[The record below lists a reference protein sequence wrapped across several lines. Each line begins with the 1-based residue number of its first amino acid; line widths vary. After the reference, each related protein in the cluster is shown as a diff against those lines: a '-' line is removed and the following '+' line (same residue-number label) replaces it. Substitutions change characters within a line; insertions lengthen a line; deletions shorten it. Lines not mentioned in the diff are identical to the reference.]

1 MSPPSG
7 KPSTGAKD
15 HHAFVARHRSREREG
30 EGGTMLEFVEIT
42 CPYCGESFET
52 GVDASA
58 GSTSYIEDCQV
69 CCRPMEFRLRA
80 DTEGTLEVEV
90 HRSDE

>member
-1 MSPPSG
+1 
-7 KPSTGAKD
+7 
-15 HHAFVARHRSREREG
+15 
-30 EGGTMLEFVEIT
+30 MLEFIEIT

-69 CCRPMEFRLRA
+69 CCRPMEIQLRVSGDGA
-80 DTEGTLEVEV
+80 FTVAV
-90 HRSDE
+90 RRSD

>member
-1 MSPPSG
+1 
-7 KPSTGAKD
+7 
-15 HHAFVARHRSREREG
+15 
-30 EGGTMLEFVEIT
+30 MLEFVQIT

-69 CCRPMEFRLRA
+69 CCKPIEIHLGVDPHDAITRVDARRN
-80 DTEGTLEVEV
+80 
-90 HRSDE
+90 DE

>member
-1 MSPPSG
+1 L
-7 KPSTGAKD
+7 
-15 HHAFVARHRSREREG
+15 SRFAGRGNVKENAS
-30 EGGTMLEFVEIT
+30 MLEFVEIT

-69 CCRPMEFRLRA
+69 CCRPME
-80 DTEGTLEVEV
+80 VEV
-90 HRSDE
+90 RVNGEDAFCVNVRRSD

>member
-1 MSPPSG
+1 
-7 KPSTGAKD
+7 
-15 HHAFVARHRSREREG
+15 
-30 EGGTMLEFVEIT
+30 MLEFVEIA

-69 CCRPMEFRLRA
+69 CCRPMEIALRVSGE
-80 DTEGTLEVEV
+80 DDFTVNV
-90 HRSDE
+90 RRSD

>member
-1 MSPPSG
+1 MLQ
-7 KPSTGAKD
+7 
-15 HHAFVARHRSREREG
+15 FVQ
-30 EGGTMLEFVEIT
+30 IT

-69 CCRPMEFRLRA
+69 CCRPIEFRVRVDA
-80 DTEGTLEVEV
+80 EDMIEVDV
-90 HRSDE
+90 HRTDE

>member
-1 MSPPSG
+1 
-7 KPSTGAKD
+7 
-15 HHAFVARHRSREREG
+15 
-30 EGGTMLEFVEIT
+30 MLEFIALT

-69 CCRPMEFRLRA
+69 CCKPINVRLSIDDDGA
-80 DTEGTLEVEV
+80 LLDVQTQTDSE
-90 HRSDE
+90 